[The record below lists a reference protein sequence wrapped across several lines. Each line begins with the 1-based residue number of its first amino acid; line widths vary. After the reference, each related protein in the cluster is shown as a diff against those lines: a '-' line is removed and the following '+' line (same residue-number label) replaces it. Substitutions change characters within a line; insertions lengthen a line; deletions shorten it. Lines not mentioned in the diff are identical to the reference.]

1 MGSMMKN
8 AACLLS
14 STMND
19 TQNNKNNDGDQV
31 CLDPSA
37 TTSSSTNEPEKK
49 PDEGRNGIIA
59 I

>member
-1 MGSMMKN
+1 MKN